1 MLIGVPETT
10 AYDLRFRL
18 FGVPVRVHPLFWL
31 VTFLLGMNGGGG
43 EDTMTHLLIWVG
55 CVFVSILVHE
65 FGHAGMA
72 MFFGSSPSVVLYG
85 MGGLCYYDDI
95 DRQGP
100 WQRIAVLI
108 CGPGAG
114 FLLLAAV
121 FGGYFALGRPTLSPA
136 GLEILWVLFWVNL
149 IWGLVNL
156 LPIWPMD
163 GGQIS
168 VNVLSMI
175 NRRNGR
181 RWAHVISLLAAG
193 CLGIWLVS
201 IREFWPAFLAGY
213 FAYSNYRVLEA
224 MHYTRSHFDDY
235 DGGRWR

>member
-1 MLIGVPETT
+1 MLIGVPENT

-18 FGVPVRVHPLFWL
+18 FGIPVRVHPFFWI
-31 VTFLLGMNGGGG
+31 VTLLLGSRGAGGA
-43 EDTMTHLLIWVG
+43 DTMTHILIWVG

-65 FGHAGMA
+65 FGHALMA
-72 MFFGSSPSVVLYG
+72 WFFGSNPSVVLYG

-100 WQRIAVLI
+100 WQRVAVLI

-114 FLLLAAV
+114 FLFLGSVVGA
-121 FGGYFALGRPTLSPA
+121 YFALGTPALSPQ
-136 GLEILWVLFWVNL
+136 GKEILIVLAYVN
-149 IWGLVNL
+149 IFWGLVNL

-168 VNVLSMI
+168 VTILSMI

-181 RWAHVISLLAAG
+181 RWGHVVSLLAAG
-193 CLGIWLVS
+193 CLAVWLVT
-201 IREFWPAFLAGY
+201 IQQYWPAFLAGY
-213 FAYSNYRVLEA
+213 FAFSNYQVLEA
-224 MHYTRSHFDDY
+224 MRYSSSHFDDY
-235 DGGRWR
+235 GSGRW